1 MDFKLVGSG
10 GVLLGITFD
19 IMAKLWAIEDGLSC
33 LYAF

>member
-1 MDFKLVGSG
+1 MDFKLVGGG

-19 IMAKLWAIEDGLSC
+19 IMAEPWAIEDGLPC